1 MSQELVVKPKTE
13 IATQTPKKDILSLYS
28 VPAML
33 DQIVKKEKNIYAA
46 ELRLFVLLYA

>member
-13 IATQTPKKDILSLYS
+13 IATQTPKKDILSLYG

-33 DQIVKKEKNIYAA
+33 DQIVKKKKNIYAA
-46 ELRLFVLLYA
+46 ELR